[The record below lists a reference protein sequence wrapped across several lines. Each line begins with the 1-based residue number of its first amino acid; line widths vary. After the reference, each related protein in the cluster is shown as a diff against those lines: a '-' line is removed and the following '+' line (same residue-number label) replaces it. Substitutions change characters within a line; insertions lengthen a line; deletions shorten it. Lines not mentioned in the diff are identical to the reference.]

1 MELMHVT
8 MYNYQSLP
16 IVLQIKLFLVSFLGH
31 MGASN
36 PFFDPTLVEIL
47 VSEALTQ
54 SLCDENG
61 LSDKLL
67 CDILIGCFRYSNT
80 KITNTRKHFE
90 ISYWQYLRSWGIGG
104 YMQMVLFP
112 SPA

>member
-1 MELMHVT
+1 MHVT
-8 MYNYQSLP
+8 IYNYRLLT
-16 IVLQIKLFLVSFLGH
+16 IVLPTNQIISSCYLGH
-31 MGASN
+31 MGASK

-47 VSEALTQ
+47 VPEALTQ

-67 CDILIGCFRYSNT
+67 CDILIGCFTYSNT
-80 KITNTRKHFE
+80 EITNTRKHFE
-90 ISYWQYLRSWGIGG
+90 IPYWQYLRSWGIGG